1 MKVGPVFILFFFL
14 ISIAS
19 AQSNHSRSG
28 GSAQGSLAVTVTVVP
43 SVWLNMDSDGKQEVV
58 VANSSADPK
67 ESFSHAAQAQKQ
79 NVLPARSKS
88 RSAPLKKTSTG
99 TAERRQGGNQSEA
112 AGQFNLPPTQ
122 QFEVKQEIIV
132 MDVTQNGKTERQPVK
147 VTTVVP
153 R

>member
-1 MKVGPVFILFFFL
+1 MKVGPVLILFFFL

-28 GSAQGSLAVTVTVVP
+28 GSAQGSISVTATVVP

-79 NVLPARSKS
+79 NVLPARLKR
-88 RSAPLKKTSTG
+88 RSTPPKKTSTG
-99 TAERRQGGNQSEA
+99 APQARQGGNESEA
-112 AGQFNLPPTQ
+112 VGRFNLPPTQ

-132 MDVTQNGKTERQPVK
+132 MDVTQNRKTERQPVK